1 MGPRHTDPAVNGPL
15 GAQVR
20 GRSPGRDHSA
30 SREPPA
36 PSPACPQDE
45 PCNPVPSSGGR
56 PRGDKRRGRG
66 SAPGLSLDG
75 FPLSLPARP
84 QQPRQWTS
92 ARPGVGGGSLSL
104 KAGSTPKTL
113 THCGRRP
120 RGPGCLR
127 SLSCR
132 CVSCPGSSSVQGT
145 GPPGPE
151 GAGRGRPGA
160 VGCPVSRPPG
170 RGRCG
175 HAERQLAGEG
185 RGQGQAV
192 CPELPAPG
200 GSLGPPGPLTITPA
214 PRAAR
219 APNPPGLDGAPAPQG
234 PAGSHLL

>member
-1 MGPRHTDPAVNGPL
+1 METNAGVTA
-15 GAQVR
+15 
-20 GRSPGRDHSA
+20 
-30 SREPPA
+30 
-36 PSPACPQDE
+36 
-45 PCNPVPSSGGR
+45 R
-56 PRGDKRRGRG
+56 PRGSVWMNFLYRSQPTLSSPG
-66 SAPGLSLDG
+66 SGPAPAPG
-75 FPLSLPARP
+75 R
-84 QQPRQWTS
+84 
-92 ARPGVGGGSLSL
+92 GGSLSL
-104 KAGSTPKTL
+104 KAGSAPKTL

-151 GAGRGRPGA
+151 EAGRGRPGA

-175 HAERQLAGEG
+175 RAERQLGGEG

-200 GSLGPPGPLTITPA
+200 GSLGPPGPLTITPTPQAAQPVPLTPWGSTGRLHPRARLGLTSSKLWVPTIPSICGRTAEGTSGGSRA
-214 PRAAR
+214 PRA
-219 APNPPGLDGAPAPQG
+219 PPRTPPPPEAQRPAAEPRWEQ
-234 PAGSHLL
+234 A